1 MHFTNEKIGYGKSI
15 IGLFYVKKDNCIL
28 SFCEIK
34 LK

>member
-28 SFCEIK
+28 IFCEIK